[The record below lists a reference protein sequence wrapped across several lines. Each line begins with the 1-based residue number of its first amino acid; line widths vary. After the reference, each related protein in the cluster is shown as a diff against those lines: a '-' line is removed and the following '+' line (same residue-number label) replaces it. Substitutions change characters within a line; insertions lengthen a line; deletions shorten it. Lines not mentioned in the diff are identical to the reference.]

1 MRNRIVISGNT
12 DGKVVTE
19 SIISD
24 SSVIY
29 TKLISGDKS
38 ELLEEEYPVELS
50 ADGNKGVSYLPSC
63 LNADAMHEICAS
75 TFLEAAIFSED
86 KTTVVPLSQQ
96 FSFVAGKSFKDACK
110 NDVLKEKYNG
120 KTLSDIMQDE
130 NESDALYF
138 AARKMFP
145 NINPKTNTA
154 DISPFADKYLSLI
167 HI

>member
-1 MRNRIVISGNT
+1 MRNRIVVSGNT

-50 ADGNKGVSYLPSC
+50 ADESAGVSYLP
-63 LNADAMHEICAS
+63 
-75 TFLEAAIFSED
+75 
-86 KTTVVPLSQQ
+86 
-96 FSFVAGKSFKDACK
+96 
-110 NDVLKEKYNG
+110 
-120 KTLSDIMQDE
+120 
-130 NESDALYF
+130 
-138 AARKMFP
+138 
-145 NINPKTNTA
+145 
-154 DISPFADKYLSLI
+154 LSLI